1 MEEKKYPTIV
11 IIGAGLSGLAT
22 AYFLSKHKVPYLL
35 FEQENE
41 IGGLCRTVKV
51 NDFRFDY
58 TGHLLHTSHDETRTV
73 VKELLGKNC
82 NRCVRDSWIF
92 SSGVFTRYP
101 FQSHT
106 FGLPRRIQKACVFG
120 YLDAYMKQ
128 RTPEQAAAY
137 PPHDFVSWVLLHFGK
152 GIAEHFMFPYNKK
165 LWATDIKKLTTHW
178 LKGYVPQPNLSDVI
192 NGAFEDTRDEGGYN
206 AAFYY
211 PKHGGIQTL
220 ITRMREQIAIAPTCN
235 ARVQAVNY
243 KSKEIVVNGK
253 KQQYDFLVSS
263 APLKMFAEEI
273 VTNAPRHIKR
283 AAHRLAYNR
292 VFNLNLGVG
301 RTVSEKH
308 WIYFPEKQ
316 FCFYRVGFNSN
327 FGNDSAPSG
336 MSALYTEVSCA
347 HDVKPDDARHVA
359 HTVVRDLIKADILS
373 KHDVIKAMKVFHIAP
388 AYVLYDTHRET
399 SVGDILSFFG
409 KQNILCV
416 GRYGRWEYSAMEDA
430 ILDGKRA
437 ARAILQ
443 RMG

>member
-11 IIGAGLSGLAT
+11 IIGAGLSGLTT
-22 AYFLSKHKVPYLL
+22 AYFLSQHNVPYILL
-35 FEQENE
+35 EQENE
-41 IGGLCRTVKV
+41 IGGLCRTVTV
-51 NDFRFDY
+51 NNFRFDY
-58 TGHLLHTSHDETRTV
+58 TGHLLHTSHDETRTLIH
-73 VKELLGKNC
+73 ELLGKNC

-101 FQSHT
+101 FQTHT
-106 FGLPRRIQKACVFG
+106 FGLPRTIQRACIFG
-120 YLDAYMKQ
+120 YLDAYIKQ
-128 RTPEQAAAY
+128 CTANPTY
-137 PPHDFVSWVLLHFGK
+137 PPRDFVSWVMLHFGK

-178 LKGYVPQPNLSDVI
+178 LKNYVPQPNLSEVI
-192 NGAFEDTRDEGGYN
+192 HGAFEDTIDEGGYN

-211 PKHGGIQTL
+211 PKYGGIQTL
-220 ITRMREQIAIAPTCN
+220 ITRLNAHLTIAPTCN
-235 ARVQAVNY
+235 ARVEAVNY

-263 APLKMFAEEI
+263 APLKMFTEDM
-273 VTNAPRHIKR
+273 VTNAPRRIKR

-292 VFNLNLGVG
+292 VFNLNLGIG

-327 FGNDSAPSG
+327 FGNDSAPTG

-347 HDVKPDDARHVA
+347 HDVQPENTRHIA
-359 HTVVRDLIKADILS
+359 HMVIRDLIKAGILS
-373 KHDVIKAMKVFHIAP
+373 KHDMIKAMKVLPIAP
-388 AYVLYDTHRET
+388 AYVIYDAHRET
-399 SVGDILSFFG
+399 SVSDILSFFD
-409 KQNILCV
+409 KQNILCI

-437 ARAILQ
+437 ARALLQ